1 MSNPS
6 SQLNTV
12 LSAVFFSPKPGT
24 KGPQN
29 GVDLLKRA
37 KFVGQNTK
45 LWRPVVHQHN
55 PAGAVGYHDTA
66 PQSIC
71 ILAKLGTQ
79 PPHGSKLPGRI
90 WQNNGRRMNFLRR
103 TVFFQIS
110 VFPGCSCGGGGE
122 MIKRCGGKARES
134 RQWSEHPLLHL
145 VSLSVSNPPT
155 PVTLAIT

>member
-1 MSNPS
+1 MCQHNHRPANIQRSLRACQIYHHN
-6 SQLNTV
+6 LT
-12 LSAVFFSPKPGT
+12 LCCLLVFSSPKPGT

-90 WQNNGRRMNFLRR
+90 WQNNGRRGEDEFSATHGFLPNLS
-103 TVFFQIS
+103 F
-110 VFPGCSCGGGGE
+110 
-122 MIKRCGGKARES
+122 S
-134 RQWSEHPLLHL
+134 RLQLWWWW
-145 VSLSVSNPPT
+145 
-155 PVTLAIT
+155 